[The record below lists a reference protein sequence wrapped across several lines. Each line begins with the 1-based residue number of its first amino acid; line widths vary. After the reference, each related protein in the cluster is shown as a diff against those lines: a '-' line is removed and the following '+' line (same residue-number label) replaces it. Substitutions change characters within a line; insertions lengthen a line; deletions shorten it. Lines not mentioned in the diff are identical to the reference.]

1 MTVHI
6 EPIARLTDRARQALI
21 EELGVIDTMRFLH
34 QFRAGAGNYTM
45 EREHLFKG
53 QLVKD
58 IVAGIKAR
66 RSRSGG

>member
-6 EPIARLTDRARQALI
+6 EPIARLTDRARHALI
-21 EELGVIDTMRFLH
+21 QELGVIDAMRFLH
-34 QFRAGAGNYTM
+34 QFRAGGGNYTA

-53 QLVKD
+53 QSVKN

-66 RSRSGG
+66 RNRGAV